1 MEYWAVSESADAGAT
16 PSNPAAM
23 KPALVP
29 AAEVAR
35 QGYDGLMAGRRIV
48 IPGLVNKALVW
59 SARMTPRAVLLP
71 VLATAQQ
78 KKRP

>member
-1 MEYWAVSESADAGAT
+1 M
-16 PSNPAAM
+16 AAM

>member
-1 MEYWAVSESADAGAT
+1 
-16 PSNPAAM
+16 
-23 KPALVP
+23 
-29 AAEVAR
+29 
-35 QGYDGLMAGRRIV
+35 MAGRRIV